1 MKTYSNLTPIPTP
14 KFVENLRQMVESNAE
29 VYGDRPLYNYKPDGV
44 AGELVQMTYSQ
55 FSERLHAFAT
65 GLFEY
70 GLNGK
75 TVAVIGDTHPDWTI
89 SYISV
94 FTSGGVIIPL
104 DHDLAIDEAVNFMKI
119 AECSAIV
126 YTSAMNKTIEEAI
139 DKMDFLEYIIPV
151 KSTFEHEKV
160 LHFEAIVEKGRAAL
174 EAGDTRYADHEI
186 DMEKTSAILFTSGT
200 TGTSKGV
207 MLSNKNL
214 ASAVNSSCTATC
226 YGVDDVFV
234 SVLPIHHTFEFTTEQ
249 LALSNQGA
257 QMYVCDGLRY
267 VTRNFKDYKP
277 TSLVLVPL
285 YLETIH
291 KKIWEE
297 IRKKGLEKKVRAGM
311 AVSNQLLKVGK
322 DFRPKFFGEVLKVFG
337 GNLKSIVVGGAP
349 IDPQILRDFYAFG
362 ITVVQGYGITEC
374 SPLVSVNPHNAIKFD
389 SVGKAVDGVEVKI
402 VPLEDGSSK
411 EGEILVRG
419 DNVMNGYYK
428 NEEATRAVFTE
439 DGWFRTGDVGTL
451 DRHGYLTITGRI
463 KNIII
468 ASNGKNVYPEELE
481 EQLLKIPAVKECV
494 VVGREE
500 NGSTTITAVIV
511 PDYDVLGEN
520 TTDAAA
526 SLILKE
532 SIAQIN
538 RTLPAYKHI
547 NKFDIRHEEFEK
559 TLTKKIKRF
568 LVK

>member
-1 MKTYSNLTPIPTP
+1 MKTYSNLKPIPTP

-29 VYGDRPLYNYKPDGV
+29 AYGDNVLYNYKENGP
-44 AGELVQMTYSQ
+44 ASELVQMTYNQ
-55 FSERLHAFAT
+55 FSDRLHAFAT

-70 GLNGK
+70 GLAGK
-75 TVAVIGDTHPDWTI
+75 NVAVIGDTHPDWTI

-126 YTSAMNKTIEEAI
+126 YTSAMNKAIEGAV

-151 KSTFEHEKV
+151 NSEFEHEKV
-160 LHFEAIVEKGRAAL
+160 LPFAKIVEAGRAAL
-174 EAGDTRYADHEI
+174 DAGDTRYADHEI

-214 ASAVNSSCTATC
+214 AAAVNACCRATC
-226 YGVDDVFV
+226 YGPDDVFV

-249 LALSNQGA
+249 LALTNQGA

-297 IRKKGLEKKVRAGM
+297 IRKNGLEKKVRAGM
-311 AVSNQLLKVGK
+311 AVSNQLLKLGR
-322 DFRPKFFGEVLKVFG
+322 DYRAKFFGDVLKVFG

-349 IDPQILRDFYAFG
+349 IDPQILRDFYSFG

-374 SPLVSVNPHNAIKFD
+374 SPLVSVNRPDAIKWD
-389 SVGKAVDGVEVKI
+389 SVGQAVDGVEVKI
-402 VPLEDGSSK
+402 VALEDGSSK

-428 NEEATRAVFTE
+428 NEEATRSVFTE
-439 DGWFRTGDVGTL
+439 DGWFRTGDVGTI
-451 DRHGYLTITGRI
+451 DRHGYITITGRI

-500 NGSTTITAVIV
+500 AGNVVITAVIV
-511 PDYDVLGEN
+511 PDYEVLGEN

-526 SLILKE
+526 SMILKE